1 MRRILRLCLPALIPA
16 LLAADGHWVRF
27 TSGPFEVLTDAG
39 GHAGRETLVQ
49 FLEFRHAVGQ
59 ILGEPD
65 LQTPLPVRI
74 LVFRNARGWTSPA
87 PLSEGRD
94 RYNIVL
100 QEKSAVAP
108 AVYAELTRLFLASNT
123 ARMPAA
129 FEHGLT
135 EFFSTVQVTGIH
147 ITAGAPPPRPDL
159 DWARIHLLVADPEY
173 YGRIRILLYNLRHGV
188 AEEPAYRNAFN
199 KSPAEIE
206 AQAKQHFAA
215 GHFATTSL
223 DSRPMAESDFPERPV
238 SDSDARLARADLL
251 AGAQS
256 AAEYRAL
263 LNDDAKVP
271 EAHEGLGLL
280 ALRDGRK
287 DEARAEFASAMQAGS
302 TSARCY
308 IEYARLE
315 PDHAKATQALLK
327 AAGINPKL
335 DEPFALLAQRDT
347 DPRQRIAHWRA
358 AAERNPRNAAYWQS
372 LAECYL
378 ADHDFA
384 GAAKAWTQG
393 EQAAADPATR
403 DRMRQARLA
412 IEQQRLDYEAAEKQ
426 REAAEQ
432 ARELE
437 SLKAEAR
444 AHVHAIEAQYNGG
457 APKTTPNAVPW
468 WNGPQPNAKVSGTLT
483 RVECLGKQL
492 RLTVRAA
499 EGKPMKLLIADPGK
513 VVLSGQQA
521 SGGQQMLACGAQN
534 RAVSIE
540 YWAKADA
547 RLGTAGEVATIE
559 LQ

>member
-1 MRRILRLCLPALIPA
+1 MRRIVRLCLPALIPA
-16 LLAADGHWVRF
+16 LLSADGHWLRF
-27 TSGPFEVLTDAG
+27 TAGPFEVFTDAG
-39 GHAGRETLVQ
+39 DHVGREVLVQ

-59 ILGEPD
+59 ILGEPE

-74 LVFRNARGWTSPA
+74 LVFRNARGWTPPA

-100 QEKSAVAP
+100 EEKGIVAP
-108 AVYAELTRLFLASNT
+108 AVYAALTRLFLESNT

-129 FEHGLT
+129 FEHGLA
-135 EFFSTVQVTGIH
+135 EFFSTLQVNGIH
-147 ITAGAPPPRPDL
+147 ITAGTPPSHPDL
-159 DWARIHLLVADPEY
+159 DWARIHLLVTDPEF
-173 YGRIRILLYNLRHGV
+173 YGRIRVLLYNLRHGV

-206 AQAKQHFAA
+206 AQANQHFAA
-215 GHFATTSL
+215 GHFGTTSL
-223 DSRPMAESDFPERPV
+223 DSRPMAKSDFPERPA
-238 SDSDARLARADLL
+238 SDAEARLARADLL

-256 AAEYRAL
+256 AAEYRGL
-263 LNDDAKVP
+263 LNDDVKIA

-280 ALRDGRK
+280 ALREGRK
-287 DEARAEFASAMQAGS
+287 DEARAEFASAIQAGS
-302 TSARCY
+302 ASARCY

-315 PDHAKATQALLK
+315 PDNAKAIQALLK

-335 DEPFALLAQRDT
+335 GEPFALMAQRDT
-347 DPRQRIAHWRA
+347 DQRKRISHWQA
-358 AAERNPRNAAYWQS
+358 AAERNPRNPAYWQA

-378 ADHDFA
+378 ADHNYA
-384 GAAKAWTQG
+384 GAAMAWTQG
-393 EQAAADPATR
+393 EQAAADAATR

-426 REAAEQ
+426 REAEEQ

-444 AHVHAIEAQYNGG
+444 AHVHAIEEQYNGG

-468 WNGPQPNAKVSGTLT
+468 WNGSQPDARLAGTLT
-483 RVECLGKQL
+483 RVECLGRQF

-499 EGKPMKLLIADPGK
+499 EGKLLKFLIADPAK
-513 VVLSGQQA
+513 VVLSG
-521 SGGQQMLACGAQN
+521 GPQMLACGAQN
-534 RAVSIE
+534 RAVLIG
-540 YWAKADA
+540 YWAKTNA
-547 RLGTAGEVATIE
+547 RLGTAGEVATLE

>member
-1 MRRILRLCLPALIPA
+1 MRRIVRLCLPALIPA
-16 LLAADGHWVRF
+16 LLSADGHWVRF

-39 GHAGRETLVQ
+39 DRAGRETLVQ

-87 PLSEGRD
+87 PLSAGRD

-100 QEKSAVAP
+100 QEKGTVAP
-108 AVYAELTRLFLASNT
+108 AVYGELTRLFLASNT

-129 FEHGLT
+129 FEHGLA
-135 EFFSTVQVTGIH
+135 EFFSTVQVNGIH
-147 ITAGAPPPRPDL
+147 ITAGAPPPNPDL

-173 YGRIRILLYNLRHGV
+173 FGRIRILLYNLRHGV

-215 GHFATTSL
+215 GHFGTTSL
-223 DSRPMAESDFPERPV
+223 DSRPMAESDFPERPT
-238 SDSDARLARADLL
+238 SDADARLARADLL

-263 LNDDAKVP
+263 LNDDVKIA

-280 ALRDGRK
+280 ALRDGRR

-302 TSARCY
+302 ASARCY

-315 PDHAKATQALLK
+315 PDNAKATQALLK

-335 DEPFALLAQRDT
+335 DEPFALMAQRDT
-347 DPRQRIAHWRA
+347 DPRKRIAHWQA
-358 AAERNPRNAAYWQS
+358 AAERNPRNSAYWQA
-372 LAECYL
+372 LADCYL
-378 ADHDFA
+378 ADHNYA

-426 REAAEQ
+426 REAEEQ

-437 SLKAEAR
+437 GLKAEAR
-444 AHVHAIEAQYNGG
+444 AHVHAIETQYNGE

-468 WNGPQPNAKVSGTLT
+468 WNGPQPDAKLSGTLT
-483 RVECLGKQL
+483 RVECLGRQF

-499 EGKPMKLLIADPGK
+499 EGKLMKLLIADPAK
-513 VVLSGQQA
+513 VVL

-534 RAVSIE
+534 RAVLIE
-540 YWAKADA
+540 YWAKANA